1 MGCWDVV
8 CSLCALPLNSCSE
21 ECKKWMHKCTL
32 LLNNNNIV
40 FDIEEIACNTNF
52 YDKKKKQNYTSLLY
66 FPKSF
71 IVVHTDCWKFCKK
84 EYGLSLKYS
93 DFPFHKISP
102 NNFFVIDGV
111 NYKPISNY
119 WEQYF
124 RIEEYLKAGYSLD
137 SPLKNLFLAKFI
149 KNIIL
154 QLKIYPEPRKSPR
167 VSATYYKNN
176 NLLIGNDGKIWEIW
190 SPGRC
195 NRWGKP
201 FLITSRKLSI
211 KIPVTKKN
219 QKLLEDVCKYFSY
232 AYFESKSPI
241 IKKIAKLP
249 QLGEVSSCGI
259 ILRDITT
266 KIAHNN
272 FTLGLTILYNEL
284 GKKEAEKLIE
294 SDFGLR

>member
-21 ECKKWMHKCTL
+21 DCKKWMHKCTL
-32 LLNNNNIV
+32 LLNNNNV
-40 FDIEEIACNTNF
+40 VHDTEEIACNTDF
-52 YDKKKKQNYTSLLY
+52 YDKKKKQGFTSLLY

-84 EYGLSLKYS
+84 ELGISLKYS
-93 DFPFHKISP
+93 DFPFHKISS

-124 RIEEYLKAGYSLD
+124 NIEEYLEAGYSLD
-137 SPLKNLFLAKFI
+137 SPAKNQALAKFI
-149 KNIIL
+149 KNTIS
-154 QLKIYPEPRKSPR
+154 QLNIKKDRIGPSI
-167 VSATYYKNN
+167 SATYYKNN
-176 NLLIGNDGKIWEIW
+176 DLLIGNDGKIWKINNKKW
-190 SPGRC
+190 VKAVGVISQ
-195 NRWGKP
+195 
-201 FLITSRKLSI
+201 KLSI

-219 QKLLEDVCKYFSY
+219 QQLLEEFCKYFSY
-232 AYFESKSPI
+232 AYFQPKSSI

-249 QLGEVSSCGI
+249 QLGEVSSCGV
-259 ILRDITT
+259 ILRDIKT
-266 KIAHNN
+266 KIAYKN
-272 FTLGLTILYNEL
+272 FTMELTILYDESV
-284 GKKEAEKLIE
+284 KKEAEKLIE

>member
-21 ECKKWMHKCTL
+21 ECKKWMHKCAL
-32 LLNNNNIV
+32 LLNNNNVV
-40 FDIEEIACNTNF
+40 FDTEEIACNMNF
-52 YDKKKKQNYTSLLY
+52 YDKKKKQNFTSLLY

-84 EYGLSLKYS
+84 ELGVSLKYS
-93 DFPFHKISP
+93 DFPLHKISP
-102 NNFFVIDGV
+102 NHFFSIDGV

-124 RIEEYLKAGYSLD
+124 RIDEYLKAGYSLD
-137 SPLKNLFLAKFI
+137 SPAKNQALAKFI
-149 KNIIL
+149 KNTIS
-154 QLKIYPEPRKSPR
+154 QLKIKKDRMGPSI
-167 VSATYYKNN
+167 SATYYKNN
-176 NLLIGNDGKIWEIW
+176 DLLIGNDGKIWKINSKKW
-190 SPGRC
+190 V
-195 NRWGKP
+195 KAVD
-201 FLITSRKLSI
+201 ITSRKLSI

-219 QKLLEDVCKYFSY
+219 QQLLENFYQYFNY

-259 ILRDITT
+259 IMRNITT
-266 KIAHNN
+266 KIAYNN
-272 FTLGLTILYNEL
+272 FTMELIILYDES

-294 SDFGLR
+294 LDFGLR

>member
-40 FDIEEIACNTNF
+40 HDTKEIACNTNF
-52 YDKKKKQNYTSLLY
+52 YDKKKKNYYTSLLY

-71 IVVHTDCWKFCKK
+71 IVVHTNCWKFCKK
-84 EYGLSLKYS
+84 ELGISLKYS

-124 RIEEYLKAGYSLD
+124 RVDEYLKAGYSLEL
-137 SPLKNLFLAKFI
+137 PRKFI
-149 KNIIL
+149 KNTIS
-154 QLKIYPEPRKSPR
+154 QLKIKKDRMGPSI
-167 VSATYYKNN
+167 SATYYKNN
-176 NLLIGNDGKIWEIW
+176 DLLVGNDGKIWKINNKKW
-190 SPGRC
+190 VKAADVIPQ
-195 NRWGKP
+195 
-201 FLITSRKLSI
+201 KLSI
-211 KIPVTKKN
+211 KIPITKKN
-219 QKLLEDVCKYFSY
+219 QKILEDVCKYFSY

-259 ILRDITT
+259 ILRDINA
-266 KIAHNN
+266 KITYKN
-272 FTLGLTILYNEL
+272 FTMELTIIYDES

>member
-8 CSLCALPLNSCSE
+8 CPLCALPLNSCSE
-21 ECKKWMHKCTL
+21 KCKKWMLKCTL
-32 LLNNNNIV
+32 LLNNNSIV
-40 FDIEEIACNTNF
+40 FDTEEIACNTNF
-52 YDKKKKQNYTSLLY
+52 YDKKKKNYYTSLLY

-84 EYGLSLKYS
+84 ELGISLKYS

-124 RIEEYLKAGYSLD
+124 RIEEYLKAGYSLEL
-137 SPLKNLFLAKFI
+137 PRKFI
-149 KNIIL
+149 KNTIS
-154 QLKIYPEPRKSPR
+154 QLNIKKDRIGPSI
-167 VSATYYKNN
+167 SATYYKNN
-176 NLLIGNDGKIWEIW
+176 DLLVGNDGKIWKINNKKW
-190 SPGRC
+190 VKAADVISQ
-195 NRWGKP
+195 
-201 FLITSRKLSI
+201 KLSI

-219 QKLLEDVCKYFSY
+219 QQILEDICKYFSY
-232 AYFESKSPI
+232 AYFESKSSI

-259 ILRDITT
+259 ILRDIKT
-266 KIAHNN
+266 KIAYKN
-272 FTLGLTILYNEL
+272 FTIELTILYDES

-294 SDFGLR
+294 SEFGL

>member
-32 LLNNNNIV
+32 LLNNNNLV
-40 FDIEEIACNTNF
+40 HDTKEIACNTNF
-52 YDKKKKQNYTSLLY
+52 YDKKKKRNFTSLLY

-84 EYGLSLKYS
+84 ELGISLKYS

-124 RIEEYLKAGYSLD
+124 RVDEYLKAGYSLEL
-137 SPLKNLFLAKFI
+137 PRKFI
-149 KNIIL
+149 KNTIS
-154 QLKIYPEPRKSPR
+154 QLKIKKDRMGPSI
-167 VSATYYKNN
+167 SATYYKNN
-176 NLLIGNDGKIWEIW
+176 NLLVGNDGKIWKINNKKW
-190 SPGRC
+190 VKATDVISQ
-195 NRWGKP
+195 
-201 FLITSRKLSI
+201 KLSI
-211 KIPVTKKN
+211 KIPITNKN
-219 QKLLEDVCKYFSY
+219 QQILEDVCKYFSY

-241 IKKIAKLP
+241 IKKITKLP

-259 ILRDITT
+259 ILRDINA
-266 KIAHNN
+266 KITYKN
-272 FTLGLTILYNEL
+272 FTMVLTIIYDES

>member
-1 MGCWDVV
+1 MGCWDVM

-21 ECKKWMHKCTL
+21 KCKKWMFKCTL
-32 LLNNNNIV
+32 LLNNNNVV
-40 FDIEEIACNTNF
+40 FDTEEISCNTDF
-52 YDKKKKQNYTSLLY
+52 YDKKKRQGFTSLLY

-84 EYGLSLKYS
+84 ELGISLKYS

-119 WEQYF
+119 WQQYYN
-124 RIEEYLKAGYSLD
+124 IEEYLKAGYSLN
-137 SPLKNLFLAKFI
+137 SPSKNEFLAKFI
-149 KNIIL
+149 KNTIS
-154 QLKIYPEPRKSPR
+154 QLNIKKDRIGPSI
-167 VSATYYKNN
+167 SATYYKNN
-176 NLLIGNDGKIWEIW
+176 DILIGNDGKIWKINNKKW
-190 SPGRC
+190 VKIPDVISQ
-195 NRWGKP
+195 
-201 FLITSRKLSI
+201 KLSI

-219 QKLLEDVCKYFSY
+219 QQLFEEVCKYFSY
-232 AYFESKSPI
+232 AYFQPKSPI

-249 QLGEVSSCGI
+249 QLGEVSSCGV
-259 ILRDITT
+259 ILRDIKT
-266 KIAHNN
+266 KIAYKN
-272 FTLGLTILYNEL
+272 FTMELTILYDES

>member
-1 MGCWDVV
+1 MGCWDVM

-21 ECKKWMHKCTL
+21 DCKKWMHKCTL

-40 FDIEEIACNTNF
+40 FDTKEIACNTNF
-52 YDKKKKQNYTSLLY
+52 YDKKKKNYYTSLLY

-102 NNFFVIDGV
+102 NNFFSIDGV

-137 SPLKNLFLAKFI
+137 SPAKNQALAKFI
-149 KNIIL
+149 KNTIS
-154 QLKIYPEPRKSPR
+154 QLKIKKDRMGPSI
-167 VSATYYKNN
+167 SATYYKNN
-176 NLLIGNDGKIWEIW
+176 DLLVGNDGKIWKINNKKW
-190 SPGRC
+190 V
-195 NRWGKP
+195 KAAD
-201 FLITSRKLSI
+201 IISRKLSI

-219 QKLLEDVCKYFSY
+219 QQLLEHVCKYFSY
-232 AYFESKSPI
+232 AYLEPKSSI

-259 ILRDITT
+259 ILRNIKT
-266 KIAHNN
+266 KIAYKN
-272 FTLGLTILYNEL
+272 FTMELTILYDES
-284 GKKEAEKLIE
+284 GKKDAEKLIE

>member
-1 MGCWDVV
+1 MGCWDVM

-21 ECKKWMHKCTL
+21 DCKKWMHKCTL

-40 FDIEEIACNTNF
+40 FDTKEIACNTNF
-52 YDKKKKQNYTSLLY
+52 HDKKKKNYYTSLLY

-84 EYGLSLKYS
+84 ELGISLKYS

-102 NNFFVIDGV
+102 NNFFSIDGV

-137 SPLKNLFLAKFI
+137 SPAKNQALAKFI
-149 KNIIL
+149 KNTIS
-154 QLKIYPEPRKSPR
+154 QLKIKKDRMGPSI
-167 VSATYYKNN
+167 SATYYKNN
-176 NLLIGNDGKIWEIW
+176 DLLVGNDGKIWKINNKKW
-190 SPGRC
+190 V
-195 NRWGKP
+195 KAAD
-201 FLITSRKLSI
+201 IISRKLSI

-219 QKLLEDVCKYFSY
+219 QQLLEHVCKYFSY
-232 AYFESKSPI
+232 AYLEPKSSI

-259 ILRDITT
+259 ILRNIKT
-266 KIAHNN
+266 KIAYKN
-272 FTLGLTILYNEL
+272 FTMELTILYDES
-284 GKKEAEKLIE
+284 GKKDAEKLIE

>member
-1 MGCWDVV
+1 M
-8 CSLCALPLNSCSE
+8 
-21 ECKKWMHKCTL
+21 
-32 LLNNNNIV
+32 
-40 FDIEEIACNTNF
+40 
-52 YDKKKKQNYTSLLY
+52 
-66 FPKSF
+66 
-71 IVVHTDCWKFCKK
+71 VHTDCWKFCKK

-93 DFPFHKISP
+93 DFPFHKISS

-124 RIEEYLKAGYSLD
+124 RIEEYLKAGYSLEL
-137 SPLKNLFLAKFI
+137 PRKFI
-149 KNIIL
+149 KNTIS
-154 QLKIYPEPRKSPR
+154 QLNIKKDRMGPSI
-167 VSATYYKNN
+167 SATYYKNN
-176 NLLIGNDGKIWEIW
+176 DLLVGNDGKIWKINSKKW
-190 SPGRC
+190 V
-195 NRWGKP
+195 KAVD
-201 FLITSRKLSI
+201 ITSRKLSI

-259 ILRDITT
+259 ILRDIKT
-266 KIAHNN
+266 KMAYKN
-272 FTLGLTILYNEL
+272 FSMELTILYNEL